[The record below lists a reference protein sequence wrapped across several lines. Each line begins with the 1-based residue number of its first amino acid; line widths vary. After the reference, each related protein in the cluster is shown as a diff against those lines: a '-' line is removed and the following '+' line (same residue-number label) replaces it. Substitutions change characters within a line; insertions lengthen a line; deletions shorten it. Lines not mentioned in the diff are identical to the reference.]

1 MKIILKTWENN
12 TVYSIYT
19 EKYDREHHLGYINA
33 KEINDLLPKN
43 LKEKYESIQKPC
55 PEQESM
61 AAAIGEMIQMDIDR
75 GVKPTLD

>member
-1 MKIILKTWENN
+1 MKIILTTYENN

-19 EKYDREHHLGYINA
+19 EKYGKEHHLGFINA

-43 LKEKYESIQKPC
+43 LKEKHDSIQKPC

-61 AAAIGEMIQMDIDR
+61 SAAIGEMIQMDIDR
-75 GVKPTLD
+75 GVTPTLD

>member
-1 MKIILKTWENN
+1 MKIILTTYENN

-19 EKYDREHHLGYINA
+19 EKYGKEHHLGYINA

-61 AAAIGEMIQMDIDR
+61 SKAIGEMIQMDIDR
-75 GVKPTLD
+75 GVEPTLD